1 MDTAGTGKVVR
12 RRPNFTADE
21 VELLLASVE
30 RNTKVNM
37 QVENKRCEF
46 TPNGLSKTGRNSNY
60 QLCSVSLYTVGNCC
74 SI

>member
-1 MDTAGTGKVVR
+1 MVR

-21 VELLLASVE
+21 VEVLLASVE

-46 TPNGLSKTGRNSNY
+46 TPNGDHQTGCQKLGPDLQRFLRFFITYSQDVLKNMS
-60 QLCSVSLYTVGNCC
+60 
-74 SI
+74 